1 MNKTLCNSV
10 LELINFEKSCANCQ
24 CWPNKAVEWV
34 ILFRLTSRYCSKNMI
49 YCLSCQTAH
58 PEQKDS
64 ILPVS
69 AFRGGANI
77 PQLIKCACK
86 CGKLKL
92 QKLLIVN
99 CQAWAQIPNQLPT
112 KFSKVI
118 SNMQCF
124 SNLNHC
130 IFQWINPLIFQSLS
144 NIDCKFWLRQ
154 ELTFQLST
162 FQAEVV
168 RRTEK

>member
-77 PQLIKCACK
+77 PQLINVRASVGNYNCRNCWLSTVKHE
-86 CGKLKL
+86 LKL
-92 QKLLIVN
+92 PIN
-99 CQAWAQIPNQLPT
+99 CQP